1 MKKITLVAIAL
12 CIVACSDGGS
22 KLEGRWI
29 GTDGGRTLMTVER
42 NNDEYLVRLSDTKLP
57 NNPAH
62 PIPARLQD
70 GKLVMS
76 SGGSTV
82 TYINA
87 TNTVVVSNMLG
98 GLEFKRAK

>member
-1 MKKITLVAIAL
+1 MRKITLVALAL
-12 CIVACSDGGS
+12 FIVACSDDGS

-57 NNPAH
+57 NTPTHPVPASLH
-62 PIPARLQD
+62 D

-82 TYINA
+82 TYIKA
-87 TNTVVVSNMLG
+87 TNTAVVSNMLG
-98 GLEFKRAK
+98 GLEFKRAE